1 MKTVRYTVVVDPDV
15 DYPVERLKEEIAV
28 YLADPDGWVAHGY
41 RFVYTDNLSHVIIHL
56 TSSEELGRNGC
67 KDTKLSCAELG
78 GKHLHLNSMRWTKG
92 APPSKLEL
100 KRYRQYMV
108 SHEMGHILGFDHKKC
123 PGPGKPAPIMMQ
135 QTLGIGECRPNTKV
149 TL

>member
-1 MKTVRYTVVVDPDV
+1 MTTVRYTVVVDPDV
-15 DYPVERLKEEIAV
+15 DYPVDHLKAEVAT
-28 YLADPDGWVAHGY
+28 YLADPDGWIAHGY
-41 RFVYTDNLSHVIIHL
+41 KFIHTDKSPGVVIHL
-56 TSSEELGRNGC
+56 SSPKTLKENGC
-67 KDTKLSCAELG
+67 KDPGLSCAEMG
-78 GKHLHLNSMRWTKG
+78 GKHLHLNAMRWTKG
-92 APPSKLEL
+92 AAPSKLEL